1 MQSDTK
7 GIHSKLVIRQRYFI
21 FDNIYKHLLESI
33 IKIAHNNVF
42 IEYHP
47 LYIYIHLHT
56 AFKNTVT
63 ATLFRLVYH
72 LFDYS
77 VFPIDSYLTLN
88 NLNSI

>member
-7 GIHSKLVIRQRYFI
+7 GIHSKLVIRQMYFI
-21 FDNIYKHLLESI
+21 FDNICKHLLESI
-33 IKIAHNNVF
+33 IKISHNNVL
-42 IEYHP
+42 IQYNP
-47 LYIYIHLHT
+47 LYIYVHLHT
-56 AFKNTVT
+56 ASKNTVT
-63 ATLFRLVYH
+63 AILFRLVYH